1 MQQDSGIPNC
11 YRRIQSP
18 SGIFLD
24 SGNWG
29 RYDFRTNRPVGCRRI
44 SAGKYVNPQ
53 QARASFLPLCNERS
67 TLVATIFY
75 ERDANPDAL
84 KGKTIAI
91 LGYGSQGHAQAQNLR
106 DSGYKVIVGLEPA
119 RGSAQQARADGMVV
133 VAPDEAAKR
142 ADWIHVLTP
151 DETQAAVY
159 EQYIKPYLHPG
170 KVLGF
175 SHGFSIHFK
184 TIVPPD
190 DVDVVMIAPKSPG
203 HLLRRVYSEGR
214 GVPSLIAIQQDASKR
229 AHEYALAYA
238 HGIGSTRAGVLQT
251 TFKEETESD
260 LFGEQAV
267 LCGGLTSLIKK
278 GFETLVEAG
287 YAPEIAY
294 FECLHEMKLIV
305 DLIYEGGLGRMR
317 YSISNTAEYG
327 DLTRGEKVVGDETRA
342 AMKRTLADI
351 QSGKFAKEWIEENK
365 NGGKHFAAL
374 REKEKQHPIE
384 IVGAELRGMM
394 SWLPKDGKKPA
405 ETPKEPTK
413 QVVNA

>member
-1 MQQDSGIPNC
+1 MRGA
-11 YRRIQSP
+11 
-18 SGIFLD
+18 
-24 SGNWG
+24 
-29 RYDFRTNRPVGCRRI
+29 PV
-44 SAGKYVNPQ
+44 
-53 QARASFLPLCNERS
+53 L
-67 TLVATIFY
+67 TIFY
-75 ERDANPDAL
+75 ERDAKPEAL

-106 DSGYKVIVGLEPA
+106 ESACKVIVGLEPT
-119 RGSAQQARADGMVV
+119 RPSAQQARADGLGV
-133 VAPDEAAKR
+133 VAPGEAARR
-142 ADWIHVLTP
+142 ADWIHMLTP

-159 EQYIKPYLHPG
+159 EQYVQPYLHPG
-170 KVLGF
+170 KILGF

-184 TIVPPD
+184 TIVPPA

-203 HLLRRVYSEGR
+203 HLLRRVYTEGR

-229 AHEYALAYA
+229 AHEFALAYA

-251 TFKEETESD
+251 SFREETESD

-305 DLIYEGGLGRMR
+305 DLIYEGGLARMR

-327 DLTRGEKVVGDETRA
+327 DLTRGEQVVGDATRA
-342 AMKRTLADI
+342 AMKKTLADI
-351 QSGKFAKEWIEENK
+351 QRGEFARGGIAGKKE
-365 NGGKHFAAL
+365 GGYNFPDL
-374 REKEKQHPIE
+374 RQKEQKHPIE
-384 IVGAELRGMM
+384 
-394 SWLPKDGKKPA
+394 
-405 ETPKEPTK
+405 
-413 QVVNA
+413 VV

>member
-1 MQQDSGIPNC
+1 M
-11 YRRIQSP
+11 
-18 SGIFLD
+18 
-24 SGNWG
+24 
-29 RYDFRTNRPVGCRRI
+29 
-44 SAGKYVNPQ
+44 
-53 QARASFLPLCNERS
+53 
-67 TLVATIFY
+67 ATIFY
-75 ERDANPDAL
+75 ERDANPKAL
-84 KGKTIAI
+84 NGKTIAI

-106 DSGYKVIVGLEPA
+106 DSGYKVIVGLEPT
-119 RGSAQQARADGMVV
+119 RPSAQQARADGMVV
-133 VAPDEAAKR
+133 VEPGEAAKR

-170 KVLGF
+170 KILGF

-184 TIVPPD
+184 AIVPPT

-229 AHEYALAYA
+229 AHEFALAYA

-342 AMKRTLADI
+342 AMKKVLADI
-351 QSGKFAKEWIEENK
+351 QAGNFAKEWIAENK
-365 NGGKHFAAL
+365 NGCPNFNAL

-384 IVGAELRGMM
+384 VVGAQLRGMM
-394 SWLPKDGKKPA
+394 SWLPREGKKA
-405 ETPKEPTK
+405 DAPKEK

>member
-1 MQQDSGIPNC
+1 
-11 YRRIQSP
+11 
-18 SGIFLD
+18 
-24 SGNWG
+24 
-29 RYDFRTNRPVGCRRI
+29 
-44 SAGKYVNPQ
+44 
-53 QARASFLPLCNERS
+53 
-67 TLVATIFY
+67 VATIFY
-75 ERDANPDAL
+75 ERDANPNAL

-106 DSGYKVIVGLEPA
+106 DSGYKVIVGLEPN
-119 RGSAQQARADGMVV
+119 RQSAQQARADGMVV

-159 EQYIKPYLHPG
+159 DQYIKPYLHPG
-170 KVLGF
+170 KILGF

-184 TIVPPD
+184 TIVPPN
-190 DVDVVMIAPKSPG
+190 DVDIVMIAPKSPG
-203 HLLRRVYSEGR
+203 HLVRRVYTEGR
-214 GVPSLIAIQQDASKR
+214 GVPALLAIQQDASGR
-229 AHEYALAYA
+229 AHEFGLSYA

-305 DLIYEGGLGRMR
+305 DLIYEGGLDRMR

-327 DLTRGEKVVGDETRA
+327 DLTRGERVAGDETRA
-342 AMKRTLADI
+342 AMKKVLTDI
-351 QSGKFAKEWIEENK
+351 QNGTFAKEWIEENK
-365 NGGKHFAAL
+365 NGGKNFAAL
-374 REKEKQHPIE
+374 RAKEKQHPIE
-384 IVGAELRGMM
+384 IVGAQLRGMM
-394 SWLPKDGKKPA
+394 SWLPSQSKKSADA
-405 ETPKEPTK
+405 EK

>member
-1 MQQDSGIPNC
+1 
-11 YRRIQSP
+11 
-18 SGIFLD
+18 
-24 SGNWG
+24 
-29 RYDFRTNRPVGCRRI
+29 
-44 SAGKYVNPQ
+44 
-53 QARASFLPLCNERS
+53 
-67 TLVATIFY
+67 VATIFY
-75 ERDANPDAL
+75 ERDAKPEAL
-84 KGKTIAI
+84 KNKTIAI

-106 DSGYKVIVGLEPA
+106 DSGYKVIVGLESNRP
-119 RGSAQQARADGMVV
+119 SAQQARADGMVV
-133 VAPDEAAKR
+133 AAPDEAAKR

-159 EQYIKPYLHPG
+159 EKYIQPYLHPG

-184 TIVPPD
+184 TIVPPN

-214 GVPSLIAIQQDASKR
+214 GVPSLIAIQQDASGR
-229 AHEYALAYA
+229 AHELALAYA

-305 DLIYEGGLGRMR
+305 DLIYEGGLARMR

-327 DLTRGEKVVGDETRA
+327 DLTRGEKIAGDETRA
-342 AMKRTLADI
+342 AMKKILADI
-351 QSGKFAKEWIEENK
+351 QSGEFAREWIAENK
-365 NGGKHFAAL
+365 NGGHRFNAL
-374 REKEKQHPIE
+374 RENEKRHPIE
-384 IVGAELRGMM
+384 VVGAQLRGMM
-394 SWLPKDGKKPA
+394 SWLPKDAKKA
-405 ETPKEPTK
+405 DAPKERDK

>member
-1 MQQDSGIPNC
+1 
-11 YRRIQSP
+11 
-18 SGIFLD
+18 L
-24 SGNWG
+24 
-29 RYDFRTNRPVGCRRI
+29 
-44 SAGKYVNPQ
+44 
-53 QARASFLPLCNERS
+53 
-67 TLVATIFY
+67 ATIFY
-75 ERDANPDAL
+75 ERDANPNAL
-84 KGKTIAI
+84 RGKTIAI

-106 DSGYKVIVGLEPA
+106 DSGYKVIIGIDPE
-119 RGSAQQARADGMVV
+119 RQSAEQARADGMVV
-133 VAPDEAAKR
+133 VAPAEAAKR

-151 DETQAAVY
+151 DETQADLY
-159 EQYIKPYLHPG
+159 DQHIKPYLHSG

-184 TIVPPD
+184 AIVPPT

-214 GVPSLIAIQQDASKR
+214 GVPSLIAIQQDASGR
-229 AHEYALAYA
+229 AHELALAYA

-251 TFKEETESD
+251 TFREETESD

-294 FECLHEMKLIV
+294 FECLHEVKLIV
-305 DLIYEGGLGRMR
+305 DLIYEGGLRRMR

-327 DLTRGEKVVGDETRA
+327 DLTRGERVVGDETRA
-342 AMKRTLADI
+342 AMKKILADI
-351 QSGKFAKEWIEENK
+351 QSGEFAREWIKENK
-365 NGGKHFAAL
+365 DGGYNFAAL
-374 REKEKQHPIE
+374 REREQRHPIE

-394 SWLPKDGKKPA
+394 SWLPRETKKPA
-405 ETPKEPTK
+405 VVETPK